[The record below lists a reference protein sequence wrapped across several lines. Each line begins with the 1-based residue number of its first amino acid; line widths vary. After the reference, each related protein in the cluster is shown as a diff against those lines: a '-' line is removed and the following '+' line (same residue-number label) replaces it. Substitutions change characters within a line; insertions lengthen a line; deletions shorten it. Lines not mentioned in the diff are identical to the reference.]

1 MHLVYKQ
8 PALRRHIPGRMV
20 SWSTQLILACI
31 AAGPGP
37 VKPIIPDR
45 EGTVIHVGKV
55 FQALALAYVIFLALL
70 VKWLKPDAL
79 SLTSSIVTGAVLG
92 LAYSLVQAWNKR
104 QRSSLRNLVSLMK
117 RDACNT
123 MHVKDE
129 KPLCHLSQLAVERCT
144 VLCRQGDMS
153 AGKLHL
159 TCWRKCMHDEPTSD
173 APGCPVHV
181 CFLMSSL
188 KH

>member
-1 MHLVYKQ
+1 MMFAK
-8 PALRRHIPGRMV
+8 LR
-20 SWSTQLILACI
+20 LACI

-104 QRSSLRNLVSLMK
+104 QRASLRNLVSLMK
-117 RDACNT
+117 RLAWKSCKSRT
-123 MHVKDE
+123 RHPSAVSHGRLWKGAQ
-129 KPLCHLSQLAVERCT
+129 LCASRMT
-144 VLCRQGDMS
+144 
-153 AGKLHL
+153 
-159 TCWRKCMHDEPTSD
+159 
-173 APGCPVHV
+173 
-181 CFLMSSL
+181 
-188 KH
+188 

>member
-1 MHLVYKQ
+1 MMFTK
-8 PALRRHIPGRMV
+8 LR
-20 SWSTQLILACI
+20 LACI

-104 QRSSLRNLVSLMK
+104 QRASLRNLVSLMK
-117 RDACNT
+117 R
-123 MHVKDE
+123 
-129 KPLCHLSQLAVERCT
+129 LA
-144 VLCRQGDMS
+144 
-153 AGKLHL
+153 
-159 TCWRKCMHDEPTSD
+159 
-173 APGCPVHV
+173 
-181 CFLMSSL
+181 
-188 KH
+188 